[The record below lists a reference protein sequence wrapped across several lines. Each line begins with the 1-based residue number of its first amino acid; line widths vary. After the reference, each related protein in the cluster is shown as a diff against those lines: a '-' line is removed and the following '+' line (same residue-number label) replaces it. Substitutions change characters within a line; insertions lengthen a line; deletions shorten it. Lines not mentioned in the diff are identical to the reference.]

1 MGGKK
6 ILAVLFAV
14 AALCV
19 FGLVSTTT
27 ATACSKKKTE
37 TTSSKA
43 KKNTTNATTK
53 GKSKAQETTK
63 ALPTGKININT
74 ADKETLMTLPGI
86 GEVKADEIIKHRK
99 KAKFTNLDDVMNVS
113 GIGEQ
118 TLKKI
123 KPFLKFK

>member
-1 MGGKK
+1 MGKK
-6 ILAVLFAV
+6 RILTILFAV

-19 FGLVSTTT
+19 FALVSTTPVT
-27 ATACSKKKTE
+27 AASKKKTK
-37 TTSSKA
+37 TASSKA
-43 KKNTTNATTK
+43 KKDTTKATTK
-53 GKSKAQETTK
+53 GKSKAQETSK
-63 ALPTGKININT
+63 ALPKGKININT

-99 KAKFTNLDDVMNVS
+99 KAKFTSLDDVMNVS